1 MSSWELYETSPN
13 KLTNKVLG
21 KNLELNFFTYSFSIL
36 LPPFY
41 SISELQ
47 RKLVSFPGA
56 CPQTSQQGRD
66 VQVCHTKTPHPK
78 NSPFILSPTTTTAK
92 SLKRPW
98 VEDVLN
104 CSIILLWYIV
114 IYTSVYIYIYIY
126 IYTH

>member
-1 MSSWELYETSPN
+1 MMSSWELYETSPN

-56 CPQTSQQGRD
+56 YPQTLSTRSRRPGMPYQD
-66 VQVCHTKTPHPK
+66 TPPK
-78 NSPFILSPTTTTAK
+78 K
-92 SLKRPW
+92 
-98 VEDVLN
+98 
-104 CSIILLWYIV
+104 
-114 IYTSVYIYIYIY
+114 
-126 IYTH
+126 